1 MNLLVHYSEQAQLL
15 AGLPREVAS
24 YVIKEGKQKH
34 NDKVSFILRV
44 SNNIHQIPI
53 LESSDL

>member
-1 MNLLVHYSEQAQLL
+1 M

-34 NDKVSFILRV
+34 NEKVSFILRV